1 MPSVGVRVRRTWRR
15 LSERGKWLQIVALVA
30 VIVVVAG
37 AVAGVL
43 ALSGGGSGSRGFGAS
58 GPTLAADKIPPSTDG
73 VTSKSVT
80 VVFPV
85 INIST
90 AGASVGLQGLSDEKD
105 PDGIKAM
112 VDAVNTTTGGI
123 HGRKINA
130 RIVNFNPLQPSE
142 MRALCKDWTTSGTV
156 FAVVDTGK
164 WYDDNQLCITQEGH
178 TPLISSWT
186 TVTDWTQRGSPYLW
200 WTGPDEADV
209 VRNLVPWSI
218 DHNLLAPGVK
228 FAIVAGDRASDRLA
242 VQKYLLP
249 ALAARGLT
257 PTINDTISANVND
270 PSTSQS
276 QARSVVDRLK
286 SSGVQTVIPLL
297 PVNSFY
303 PYLAAAHAQNYAP
316 KLALS
321 DYENTV
327 TDALGLAE
335 FQYGKEL
342 SGQIGPTVYTLGSE
356 DDDRPTGVAEPGP
369 GYTPEAKACWQT
381 SVKFYKHQPNPYIE
395 AQGPTMRWCDAM
407 NLLAKALDLAGR
419 NLNRRT
425 FVEALGQIQNF
436 PTALTPTLTFSPT
449 RHAGPIE
456 YRTVRPV
463 TNSPTDPATNRCP
476 PCRPIPHACGTAHD
490 LPFHGS
496 CWQIVEDFKP
506 FANG

>member
-15 LSERGKWLQIVALVA
+15 LSERGKLLQVIALVA
-30 VIVVVAG
+30 VIAVVGG
-37 AVAGVL
+37 ALVGVL
-43 ALSGGGSGSRGFGAS
+43 ALSGGGSSSQGFGS
-58 GPTLAADKIPPSTDG
+58 GPTLSADKIPASTAG
-73 VTSKSVT
+73 VSSNAVT
-80 VVFPV
+80 IVFPV
-85 INIST
+85 INLAS
-90 AGASVGLQGLSDEKD
+90 AGQSVGLQGLSDEKD
-105 PDGIKAM
+105 QDSIKAM
-112 VDAVNTTTGGI
+112 VDAVNATTGGI

-142 MRALCKDWTTSGTV
+142 MRALCKDWTTSGNV

-186 TVTDWTQRGSPYLW
+186 TVSDWTQRGSPYLW
-200 WTGPDEADV
+200 WTGPDQSDV
-209 VRNLVPWSI
+209 LRNLVPWSI
-218 DHNLLAPGVK
+218 DHGLLSPGTK
-228 FAIVAGDRASDRLA
+228 FAVIAGDRASDRLA

-249 ALAARGLT
+249 ALAAKGLH
-257 PTINDTISANVND
+257 PTINDTITANVSD
-270 PSTSQS
+270 PATAES

-297 PVNSFY
+297 PVNSFF
-303 PYLAAAHAQNYAP
+303 PYLAAAHAQSYAP
-316 KLALS
+316 KLVLS

-335 FQYGKEL
+335 FQYPKEL

-356 DDDRPTGVAEPGP
+356 DDDRPSGLALPGP
-369 GYTPEAKACWQT
+369 GYTPQAKACWQT
-381 SVKFYKHQPNPYIE
+381 SVKFYKHQPHPYIE

-407 NLLAKALDLAGR
+407 TLLSKALDLAGR

-425 FVEALGQIQNF
+425 FVQALGKVQNL
-436 PTALTPTLTFSPT
+436 PTAVTPALTFSPT
-449 RHAGPIE
+449 RYAGPVE

-463 TNSPTDPATNRCP
+463 KNPSTTDPATNICP
-476 PCRPIPHACGTAHD
+476 PCRPVPNACGTNHD

-506 FANG
+506 FASG

>member
-15 LSERGKWLQIVALVA
+15 LSERGRWLQVVALVA
-30 VIVVVAG
+30 VIAVVAG
-37 AVAGVL
+37 AVAGAL
-43 ALSGGGSGSRGFGAS
+43 ALSGGGSSSQSFGAS
-58 GPTLAADKIPPSTDG
+58 GPSLPANKIPASTDG

-85 INIST
+85 INLAA
-90 AGASVGLQGLSDEKD
+90 AGQSVGLQGLSDEKD

-112 VDAVNTTTGGI
+112 VDAANATGGI

-142 MRALCKDWTTSGTV
+142 MRALCKDWTTSGSV

-186 TVTDWTQRGSPYLW
+186 TVSDWTQRGAPYLW
-200 WTGPDEADV
+200 WTGPDQADV
-209 VRNLVPWSI
+209 LRNLVPWSI

-228 FAIVAGDRASDRLA
+228 FAVLAGDRASDRLA

-257 PTINDTISANVND
+257 PTINDTITANVSD
-270 PSTSQS
+270 PATAQS

-286 SSGVQTVIPLL
+286 ASGVQTVIPLL

-316 KLALS
+316 KLVLS

-335 FQYGKEL
+335 FQYPKEL
-342 SGQIGPTVYTLGSE
+342 SGQTGPTVYTLGTE
-356 DDDRPTGVAEPGP
+356 DDDRPGGLPGP
-369 GYTPEAKACWQT
+369 GYTPQAKACWQT
-381 SVKFYKHQPNPYIE
+381 SVRFYKKQPHPYIE

-407 NLLAKALDLAGR
+407 NLLTKALDLAGP

-425 FVEALGQIQNF
+425 FVEALGKIQNF
-436 PTALTPTLTFSPT
+436 PTALTPVMNFTPT
-449 RHAGPIE
+449 RHAGPVE

-463 TNSPTDPATNRCP
+463 TNVSTTNPATNVCP
-476 PCRPIPHACGTAHD
+476 PCRPVPNACGTNHD

-496 CWQIVEDFKP
+496 CWQIVDDFKS
-506 FANG
+506 FASG